1 VPHVVRFESPGVVSL
16 AEYEDDPVADSQV
29 LIETLYSGISAGT
42 ELTAAYGGTNP
53 YTNKRWDEDRRLF
66 VEGGRSIDY
75 PIDGWGYEEVGR
87 VAGVGARVTGVGKG
101 QVIYGTWGHRST
113 NRAPGEWAAAR
124 ILPEGL
130 DAIVGVF
137 SRIGAI
143 ALNSILD
150 ADIHLGETV
159 AVFGQGVPGL
169 IAGQLARLS
178 GATVV
183 AIDAIPRRLELA
195 RRLGAHHVVNVSEAD
210 AAEQVK
216 AITGGRG
223 ADVAIEISG
232 SYRALHAAIRCV
244 AYNSRVVS
252 AGFFQ
257 GEATGLFLGE
267 EFHHNR
273 PQIVA
278 SQISGLNPSLDHR
291 WTVERMERTVMGL
304 ADRGDLDLAALI
316 SHVLPAGDCADAFRL
331 LAERPEEAVQVV
343 LAFAG
348 AIPEDVR

>member
-1 VPHVVRFESPGVVSL
+1 MPNLVRFESPGVVCLS
-16 AEYEDDPVADSQV
+16 EYEDGPVADTEV

-42 ELTAAYGGTNP
+42 ELTAAYSGTNP
-53 YTNKRWDEDRRLF
+53 YTNKQWDEDLRLF
-66 VEGGRSIDY
+66 VEGEHSIEY

-87 VAGVGARVTGVGKG
+87 IAEIGKMVTGIDVG
-101 QVIYGTWGHRST
+101 QVVFGTWGHRGT
-113 NRAPGEWAAAR
+113 NLAPADWAAER

-130 DAIVGVF
+130 DPLVGVF

-143 ALNSILD
+143 ALNAVLD

-169 IAGQLARLS
+169 IIGQLARLS
-178 GATVV
+178 GATVI
-183 AIDAIPRRLELA
+183 AIDAIPQRLKLA
-195 RRLGAHHVVNVSEAD
+195 ERLGAHHVVNVSEED
-210 AAEQVK
+210 AARKVK
-216 AITGGRG
+216 AITGNRG

-232 SYRALHAAIRCV
+232 SYRALHAAIRSV

-278 SQISGLNPSLDHR
+278 SQISGLSPSLDHR
-291 WTVERMERTVMGL
+291 WSVERMERTVMEL
-304 ADRGDLDLAALI
+304 AARGDLDLTVLV
-316 SHVLPAGDCADAFRL
+316 SHVMPAKDCADAFRL
-331 LAERPEEAVQVV
+331 LAERPEETVQVI

-348 AIPEDVR
+348 EVR

>member
-1 VPHVVRFESPGVVSL
+1 MPHVVRFDRPGVVALS
-16 AEYEDDPVADSQV
+16 EYEDAPLGESEV

-42 ELTAAYGGTNP
+42 ELTAAYQGTNP
-53 YTNKRWDEDRRLF
+53 YTNKRWDEARRLF
-66 VEGGRSIDY
+66 VEGEHSIEY

-87 VAGVGARVTGVGKG
+87 IAAVGTLVSEVQTG
-101 QVIYGTWGHRST
+101 QVVYGTWGHRST
-113 NRAPGEWAAAR
+113 NRAPEGWAAAR
-124 ILPEGL
+124 RIPDGL
-130 DAIVGVF
+130 DPIVGVF

-143 ALNSILD
+143 ALNAILD
-150 ADIHLGETV
+150 ADLHVGETV

-169 IAGQLARLS
+169 IIGQLARLS

-183 AIDAIPRRLELA
+183 AVDAIPRRLELA
-195 RRLGAHHVVNVSEAD
+195 TRLGAHHVVNVSQAD
-210 AAEQVK
+210 AAAEVK
-216 AITGGRG
+216 EITDGRG

-232 SYRALHAAIRCV
+232 SYRALHAAIRSV

-257 GEATGLFLGE
+257 GPATELLLGE

-278 SQISGLNPSLDHR
+278 SQISGVNPSLDHR
-291 WTVERMERTVMGL
+291 WSVERMERTVMEL
-304 ADRGDLDLAALI
+304 AARGDLDLATLV
-316 SHVLPAGDCADAFRL
+316 SHVFPMQACADAFRL
-331 LAERPEEAVQVV
+331 LAERPQEAVQVV

-348 AIPEDVR
+348 EIPEALG